1 MCPSRNI
8 PAHAGK
14 TLPCSPSPDILSEH
28 PRARGENQV
37 RVDGHAV
44 GHGTSPRTRGKRPI
58 WCRPTEAG
66 RNIPAH
72 AGKTSGWCMGRGPRW
87 GTSPRTRGKPHRMAQ
102 KGPELRNIP
111 AHAGKRFTIN
121 YRLVNCAEHPR
132 ARGENAVPIRVVICH
147 IGTSPR
153 TRGKPRHLFRGG
165 EITRNIPAHAGKTP
179 RGSLAGWPPQEHP
192 RARGENGTLTLKW
205 CDEHRNIPAHAG
217 KTRER

>member
-87 GTSPRTRGKPHRMAQ
+87 GTSPRTRGKHLLTCGSSFLRVILHSVLFFCTVGIPWNPPAAPSFLSVLVPESSFTASS
-102 KGPELRNIP
+102 GP
-111 AHAGKRFTIN
+111 ACF
-121 YRLVNCAEHPR
+121 RLTA
-132 ARGENAVPIRVVICH
+132 ALFG
-147 IGTSPR
+147 GTVDD
-153 TRGKPRHLFRGG
+153 F
-165 EITRNIPAHAGKTP
+165 
-179 RGSLAGWPPQEHP
+179 
-192 RARGENGTLTLKW
+192 
-205 CDEHRNIPAHAG
+205 
-217 KTRER
+217 

>member
-72 AGKTSGWCMGRGPRW
+72 AGKTSGWCMGRGLSC
-87 GTSPRTRGKPHRMAQ
+87 GTSPRTR
-102 KGPELRNIP
+102 
-111 AHAGKRFTIN
+111 GKRFTIN

-165 EITRNIPAHAGKTP
+165 EITRNIPAHAGKTAFM
-179 RGSLAGWPPQEHP
+179 R
-192 RARGENGTLTLKW
+192 
-205 CDEHRNIPAHAG
+205 
-217 KTRER
+217 